1 MYLLN
6 NIRSF
11 VENGYAGNHLMA
23 ETDTGV
29 AAGGIGRTIGDA
41 VVAFNHANVMLPL
54 VTAKQAV
61 RGSTHV
67 QFSDYTKVASSA
79 AAEVADGVDQG
90 TVTSITTTARTATIS
105 EHVIR
110 ADVSDL
116 AIMGNADDLTGNVG
130 AILGNAVAA
139 RLDDD
144 LVELGKTFSQTESAA
159 GTALALSHVFG
170 SMRQLRAAG
179 APMPYNLVLSPKQV
193 WGAKGLISLTHN
205 TAIDTAGSSTTD
217 TATARSIGLMGS
229 KGEEAFQTGFI
240 GSIAGFNVYWSDQI
254 DEDVGSGGDAAGFAF
269 SKGAVG
275 LAVGVDGLFRIE
287 TERNASFR
295 TTEYVGVGF
304 WGQVEIKD
312 GFGVYVLT
320 DVS

>member
-295 TTEYVGVGF
+295 STEYVAVGF

-312 GFGVYVLT
+312 GFGVYILT